1 MASHNMKRQGGRQRR
16 GRGEYEMKRET
27 KATKA
32 GLLQGRRQSERKK
45 CDAKG
50 CTEIR
55 CSFPC
60 PKHSKRERLSGGERA
75 NDLALNERKEMKRMC
90 ALSPVSQVIKKP
102 AACSML
108 SVLIPLNKQC
118 QLSCM
123 QLASQQH

>member
-1 MASHNMKRQGGRQRR
+1 MASHNTKRPGGRQRR

-45 CDAKG
+45 CGAEG

-60 PKHSKRERLSGGERA
+60 PKRSKRERLSGGERA
-75 NDLALNERKEMKRMC
+75 NDLNERKEMKMKC

-102 AACSML
+102 AACY
-108 SVLIPLNKQC
+108 QC
-118 QLSCM
+118 
-123 QLASQQH
+123 